1 MAGDVSQGYRHVSA
15 ALIVLH
21 FIREEMRSVTGRPQG
36 VLSPLLS
43 RVGGREGGGGLFM
56 SRQNRLE
63 LEMSGRMEASLSRR
77 SGMLLVRE

>member
-43 RVGGREGGGGLFM
+43 RVGGREGGGYIYEQAKQVGVGDEWQDGGF
-56 SRQNRLE
+56 SEQE
-63 LEMSGRMEASLSRR
+63 VWDAFG
-77 SGMLLVRE
+77 